1 MVPGKN
7 SAGRKF
13 IVVMIAGWLAALP
26 GVLWA
31 IEKLEFKPGFNLFS
45 VAQDVEMGK
54 DAAAQIDKQVPLLKD
69 PETLR
74 YASALEKKLIAV
86 APDNHAEYVWRVK
99 IVNRPEINSFALPGG
114 FIYVNRGLIEAAENE
129 AQLAGALAHESG
141 HVLLRHGTH
150 MATETMLAQWPAV
163 LLNGMLGQ
171 GGSLAGQ
178 LAQLGIGLGLDSLLL
193 KNSRTSESQ
202 ADRVGVYIL
211 HQAGYD
217 PHALAQLF
225 QVIEKK
231 SPQRTL
237 QFFSDHPNPENRIR
251 DLDREA
257 ALLGPARAGRTDS
270 AEFETV
276 KRRVETLRASALA
289 PAAPE
294 REVQQHPPPPPSD
307 HLVRYQGK
315 AFAVSYPDNW
325 KVEQGED
332 EVALVPPGGMVTG
345 AEGDTAQA
353 YGAAI
358 SDFRPQAQN
367 WGLVDA
373 TSELVESMR
382 QSNPQLQVLRQ
393 TGTSQHGKPAVN
405 TLMQNASPLDGQR
418 ETDRLVTIRQGDHIL
433 ALIFVA
439 PAAAFDS
446 YTSTFDKMLQSFEA
460 SK

>member
-1 MVPGKN
+1 MVMVPGKN

-129 AQLAGALAHESG
+129 AQLAGALAHELG
-141 HVLLRHGTH
+141 HVPLRHGTH

-193 KNSRTSESQ
+193 KNGAPRNRRRTGWGFIFFIRRATTARAWRSCSRLSKRNLRSARCSSFPT
-202 ADRVGVYIL
+202 I
-211 HQAGYD
+211 
-217 PHALAQLF
+217 
-225 QVIEKK
+225 
-231 SPQRTL
+231 RTL
-237 QFFSDHPNPENRIR
+237 KI
-251 DLDREA
+251 
-257 ALLGPARAGRTDS
+257 
-270 AEFETV
+270 
-276 KRRVETLRASALA
+276 AS
-289 PAAPE
+289 
-294 REVQQHPPPPPSD
+294 V
-307 HLVRYQGK
+307 
-315 AFAVSYPDNW
+315 
-325 KVEQGED
+325 
-332 EVALVPPGGMVTG
+332 
-345 AEGDTAQA
+345 
-353 YGAAI
+353 I
-358 SDFRPQAQN
+358 
-367 WGLVDA
+367 
-373 TSELVESMR
+373 
-382 QSNPQLQVLRQ
+382 
-393 TGTSQHGKPAVN
+393 
-405 TLMQNASPLDGQR
+405 
-418 ETDRLVTIRQGDHIL
+418 
-433 ALIFVA
+433 
-439 PAAAFDS
+439 
-446 YTSTFDKMLQSFEA
+446 
-460 SK
+460 